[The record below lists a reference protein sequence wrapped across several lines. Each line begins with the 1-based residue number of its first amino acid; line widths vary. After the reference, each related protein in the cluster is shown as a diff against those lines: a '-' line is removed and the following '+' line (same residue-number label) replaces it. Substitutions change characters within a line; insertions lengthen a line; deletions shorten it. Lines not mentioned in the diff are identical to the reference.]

1 VPGVQLSDSN
11 PHLAIEALRPLVEQE
26 MRRVTRH
33 NIVARQSF
41 SEPLTELMRKCTN
54 QNLTAA
60 EIIAELVV
68 GRAWVLGAERC
79 PDWVFQIVGLRVR
92 VSGVRGPRSW
102 AGAPGCGGCGC

>member
-79 PDWVFQIVGLRVR
+79 PDWVFQIVGLRGR